1 MVPRELI
8 SQADLHTLEEQVDAA
23 LRSGA
28 DDGLGVLGYG
38 EISLVLGW
46 PPADP
51 DVACKRLPVFPDR
64 SRYEAYASAI
74 EDYVHVLRDLGV
86 DVVETEVRS
95 VDRRDGIA
103 AYAVQPAL
111 PGETLGV
118 NVLAGA
124 DPSVGH
130 PMVGA
135 VVDSVVAAVG
145 PTVGLDSQIS
155 NWAWVD
161 QGLRYLDI
169 TTPIMWTDGRAR
181 VDVDLLTRSLPWVLR
196 GGVKRFVVPGLLDR
210 YRTLRL
216 VLVDLC
222 ANLIKERLDPWMPV
236 FIDAIDAIGDTVE
249 PRITEE
255 ECRKYYRSDAR
266 LWEVMLRV
274 RRLDRAW
281 QLGVRRRPYAFLLP
295 KQIER

>member
-161 QGLRYLDI
+161 QGLRYLDV

>member
-8 SQADLHTLEEQVDAA
+8 SQADLHTLEEQVYAA

-124 DPSVGH
+124 DPNVGH

-161 QGLRYLDI
+161 QGLRYLDV

-210 YRTLRL
+210 YRTPRL

-236 FIDAIDAIGDTVE
+236 FIDAIGDAVE

-281 QLGVRRRPYAFLLP
+281 QLRVRRRPYAFLLP